1 MTQENRRLTYVIGY
15 PGSGKTAALNG
26 GLSCMGTTYMRH
38 PFKHI
43 LYADGLVQLGMT
55 RESYGGTDALPMNVQ
70 PAVVRWLGL
79 RQPPRVVGEGDRLAN
94 GKFFH
99 AVLLAGFNL
108 TVVYVVVPELVAQ
121 YRAWRR
127 GSRFADSWFRGR
139 ITKVN
144 RLVSAWGQYIVIV
157 DGTAEQAAVAEELRA
172 IINAEA

>member
-1 MTQENRRLTYVIGY
+1 
-15 PGSGKTAALNG
+15 
-26 GLSCMGTTYMRH
+26 MRH

-43 LYADGLVQLGMT
+43 LYSDGLVQLGMT
-55 RESYGGTDALPMNVQ
+55 RESYGGTDALALNAQ
-70 PAVVRWLGL
+70 TAVVQWLA
-79 RQPPRVVGEGDRLAN
+79 QTPPPRVVGEGDRLAN

-99 AVLLAGFNL
+99 AVLSAGFNL
-108 TVVYVVVPELVAQ
+108 TMVYLAVPELVAQ

-139 ITKVN
+139 MTKVN
-144 RLVSAWGQYIVIV
+144 RLVSAWGKYIVIV